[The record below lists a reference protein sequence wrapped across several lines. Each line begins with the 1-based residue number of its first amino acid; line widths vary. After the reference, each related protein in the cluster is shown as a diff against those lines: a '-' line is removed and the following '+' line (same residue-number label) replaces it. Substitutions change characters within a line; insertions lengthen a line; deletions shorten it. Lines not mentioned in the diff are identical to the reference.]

1 MKDCTTEAATFGS
14 RHAWPGAAFR
24 ARRSAIDML
33 AASAPG
39 LFCTSVGASA
49 LGGALGMAS
58 GIFIVPLL
66 TLVANVDVHLAI
78 GAYFVSTGIV
88 LLVAL
93 PPMRV
98 ATMAV
103 WFLINDD
110 RDFVLIAAFVLAI
123 IAASTLLG
131 VGSA

>member
-1 MKDCTTEAATFGS
+1 
-14 RHAWPGAAFR
+14 
-24 ARRSAIDML
+24 
-33 AASAPG
+33 
-39 LFCTSVGASA
+39 
-49 LGGALGMAS
+49 MAS

-110 RDFVLIAAFVLAI
+110 RDFALIAALVLAI

>member
-1 MKDCTTEAATFGS
+1 
-14 RHAWPGAAFR
+14 
-24 ARRSAIDML
+24 
-33 AASAPG
+33 
-39 LFCTSVGASA
+39 
-49 LGGALGMAS
+49 MAS
-58 GIFIVPLL
+58 GIFIVPIL

-78 GAYFVSTGIV
+78 GAYFVSTVIV

-110 RDFVLIAAFVLAI
+110 RDFALIVRCSPLSPPRPCLGLVRRDPNLAVG
-123 IAASTLLG
+123 ARRRASR
-131 VGSA
+131 